1 MNNENS
7 KNNKRN
13 YRFIQKPLFDVDTVD
28 RNKKEFDLNNQ
39 TQSEEKNDITIID
52 DPELHLHLNDD
63 VKKYL
68 QDSIQKQVEE
78 KVQKSLSQIQN
89 ELDNTTLEL
98 NTLVEVVKTI
108 VNDSGWYEDDSTS
121 GTKYILNSGLF
132 SGTGGLN
139 FNTSKNSQSDLVVK
153 DKDGNMYFI
162 QAKSNPNVKGVSIP
176 KGDYDISKLS
186 IEENTFEKYMKE
198 HGINQT
204 LLSVRTGISRSSLI
218 NIMKTPSNIS
228 LINARKIAIALNES
242 VDILFPPLDVE

>member
-1 MNNENS
+1 MSNENS

-13 YRFIQKPLFDVDTVD
+13 YRFIQKPLFNVDTID

-39 TQSEEKNDITIID
+39 MQSEEKNDITIID

-63 VKKYL
+63 IKKYL

-132 SGTGGLN
+132 SGTGGL
-139 FNTSKNSQSDLVVK
+139 KLNSYSDFK
-153 DKDGNMYFI
+153 KR
-162 QAKSNPNVKGVSIP
+162 
-176 KGDYDISKLS
+176 
-186 IEENTFEKYMKE
+186 KYMKN
-198 HGINQT
+198 NQ
-204 LLSVRTGISRSSLI
+204 LKVRVMRGNEVISQNYDEKNADEIIEGLQVECNLAEVLKEKGISQAWLADKLGVTRNTILNII
-218 NIMKTPSNIS
+218 NKPNSISYLNVMKIS
-228 LINARKIAIALNES
+228 LLLEEPVSK
-242 VDILFPPLDVE
+242 LFPLIDNQE